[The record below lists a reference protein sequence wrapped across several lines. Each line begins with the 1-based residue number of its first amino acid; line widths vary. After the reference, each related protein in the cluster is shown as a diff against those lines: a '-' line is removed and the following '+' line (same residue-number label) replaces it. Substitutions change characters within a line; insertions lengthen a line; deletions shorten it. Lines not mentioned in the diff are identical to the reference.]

1 MDLSLITD
9 DDILHYVYINDYNR
23 FIFHKTKTK
32 NKKYFF
38 KNCLQCF
45 NSKNVLTK
53 HKEVRLGINGAQF
66 VRLEKEV
73 IEFKNDFKQIP
84 VPFKIYADFESNL
97 KSAENYEGSSF
108 AQKLVSADDKFTKPI
123 VVFRGKN
130 AAYKF
135 IEAILKGYE
144 CCKENNEKIL

>member
-1 MDLSLITD
+1 MQKKDCSKIKKKNNICSNVFCYENKLVFPIYISNQKFENSMDLSLITD

-23 FIFHKTKTK
+23 FMFHKTKTK

-66 VRLEKEV
+66 LRLEKEV

-97 KSAENYEGSSF
+97 KSVENYEGSSF
-108 AQKLVSADDKFTKPI
+108 A
-123 VVFRGKN
+123 
-130 AAYKF
+130 
-135 IEAILKGYE
+135 
-144 CCKENNEKIL
+144 